1 MESEKML
8 VVGMLTTIIVVG
20 LVIGASLA
28 TFDPGG
34 TTDGNTTTSSILTL
48 DTDLID
54 QSREA
59 PDWGILMSDGEVV
72 QLSSFEGK
80 FVLIDLMGLNCPACE
95 TQNEEIE
102 TLIANFGD
110 SITVISLSVDYGTS
124 VSQIADYKVEH
135 GVDWQH
141 GLDTNSVFTEY
152 FHIRYTPTLVIIDSD
167 GFFRMYHEGVWD
179 ADVIQDTILL
189 MDR

>member
-20 LVIGASLA
+20 IVIGASLA
-28 TFDPGG
+28 TFNPGG
-34 TTDGNTTTSSILTL
+34 TTDDGTTTSSTLTL

-59 PDWGILMSDGEVV
+59 PDWGFLMSDGEVV

-80 FVLIDLMGLNCPACE
+80 FVLIELMG
-95 TQNEEIE
+95 TMNEEIV
-102 TLIANFGD
+102 TLLANFGD
-110 SITVISLSVDYGTS
+110 SITVISLSVDYGLT
-124 VSQIADYKVEH
+124 VSQIAEYKVDQ

-141 GLDTNSVFTEY
+141 GLDTNDVFKEY
-152 FHIRYTPTLVIIDSD
+152 FHVRYTPTLVLIDSD
-167 GFFRMYHEGVWD
+167 GFFRMYHEGVWN
-179 ADVIQDTILL
+179 ADVIQDTIML